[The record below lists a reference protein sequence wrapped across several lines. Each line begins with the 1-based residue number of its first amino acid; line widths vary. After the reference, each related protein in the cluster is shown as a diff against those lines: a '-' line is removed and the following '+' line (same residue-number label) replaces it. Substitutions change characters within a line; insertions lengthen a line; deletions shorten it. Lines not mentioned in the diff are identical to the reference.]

1 MAQHLSGSN
10 SINGTFTD
18 DVDVAIVIPT
28 YNEADNLPT
37 IAGQLFNL
45 KVPNLG
51 IIVVDDASPDGTGA
65 IADSLVDAH
74 AGRFIVVHRA
84 GKQGLGTAYVNGFQ
98 VALDTGV
105 NKIVQMDCD
114 LSHPTKEVPAMLD
127 GLDDADVVAGSRYCS
142 GGDVDPNW
150 SKSRVLLSR
159 WANYGIRMILGLRV
173 RDATSGFKAY
183 RRSALEAIELHRLRL
198 SGFGFQAEVAYRVQ
212 QSNLVTIE
220 HPYIFMERTAGKS
233 KMSLGIAIE
242 ALWRLTLLRLGLG

>member
-18 DVDVAIVIPT
+18 DVDVAVVIPT

-45 KVPNLG
+45 KVLKLG

-98 VALDTGV
+98 VALDTGAS
-105 NKIVQMDCD
+105 KIVQMDCD

-142 GGDVDPNW
+142 GGDVDPDW

-159 WANYGIRMILGLRV
+159 WANYGIRTVLGLRV

-183 RRSALEAIELHRLRL
+183 RRSALEAIELRRLRL

-212 QSNLVTIE
+212 QSNLVTVE

>member
-1 MAQHLSGSN
+1 MARHLSIGN

-37 IAGQLFNL
+37 IAGQLFNM

-105 NKIVQMDCD
+105 SKIVQMDCD
-114 LSHPTKEVPAMLD
+114 LSHPTKEVSAMLD
-127 GLDDADVVAGSRYCS
+127 ALDDADVVAGSRYCS
-142 GGDVDPNW
+142 GGDVDPDW
-150 SKSRVLLSR
+150 SKSRVLLSK
-159 WANYGIRMILGLRV
+159 WANCGIRMILGLRV

-183 RRSALEAIELHRLRL
+183 RRSALEAIELRRLRL

-212 QSNLVTIE
+212 QSNLATIE

-233 KMSLGIAIE
+233 KMSLGIAME

>member
-1 MAQHLSGSN
+1 MARHLSGSN

-114 LSHPTKEVPAMLD
+114 LSHPTKEVSAMLD
-127 GLDDADVVAGSRYCS
+127 ALDDADVVAGSRYCS

-159 WANYGIRMILGLRV
+159 WANYGIRMVLGLRV

-183 RRSALEAIELHRLRL
+183 RRSTLETIKLHRLRL

-212 QSNLVTIE
+212 QSNLVTVE